1 MRMTWVMAVSSTG
14 RHAGGMAGEPVR
26 SAEGPTGSAR
36 DELLRAFT
44 WGNRTVMLPVLS
56 HRRLAAWMG
65 SPFAGWF
72 AVLTTTGRRSGL
84 PRRTP
89 LNYAIAGGSVYV
101 LSGFGTRADWYRN
114 LLANPQVTLALPGRV
129 LPATA
134 AVVTDPAEADAAR
147 LAVAR
152 NCGFALVFEGLNP
165 LTVTDARLRDQLAGR
180 PVVRLT
186 ADTPIEPGRHD
197 PGSAWWVLPRV
208 VGLLALAG
216 AAVAAGQSGRVMA
229 RGSTQRS

>member
-1 MRMTWVMAVSSTG
+1 
-14 RHAGGMAGEPVR
+14 
-26 SAEGPTGSAR
+26 
-36 DELLRAFT
+36 
-44 WGNRTVMLPVLS
+44 MLPLLS
-56 HRRLAAWMG
+56 HRRLSAWMG
-65 SPFAGWF
+65 SPLAGWF

-114 LLANPQVTLALPGRV
+114 LLANPQVTMALPGRV
-129 LPATA
+129 VRATA
-134 AVVTDPAEADAAR
+134 AVMTDPVEADAAM

-152 NCGFALVFEGLNP
+152 NCGFALLFEGLNP
-165 LTVTDARLRDQLAGR
+165 LTVADADLRHQLTGR

-186 ADTPIEPGRHD
+186 ADAPVEPGRHD

-229 RGSTQRS
+229 RGSTHRS